1 MANPADNPETRSG
14 PSKTGAGFN
23 VTLSSLALLAIVIMV
38 NYIAL
43 RNPAYYSLSKDRFQP
58 LSPVTMQMLTGFTN
72 DVDIIVYYDP
82 EAPLFTQ
89 IETMLR
95 QYREANRHVRIET
108 VDYIQKPARAE
119 EIRTRYQLG
128 SQVQNAVIF
137 ANGDNVKIVKR
148 SELSDYNV
156 DELVSGRT
164 KQVRRKSF
172 KGESVFTAALL
183 SVLRSDR
190 PMVAYLT
197 GYGNFHNPT
206 NFTSDTGYGRFS
218 QLLRD
223 HNASVG
229 ALSLAGTNDIPAV
242 CKLIVVPGVETEIP
256 GDHLNKL
263 DRYLESGGRMLM
275 LFKYG
280 SRSGIERLL
289 YRWGVQVE
297 DRQVVDR
304 ARSDRDTLVLVG
316 GEGYSNHE
324 IMRPLT
330 QSGAPIGL
338 AVPRPVKSLSNQNAA
353 DGPQVTILASTSPQ
367 GIAISD
373 YRKGIRHDPRNDERG
388 IIPLVVAVEKGD
400 IVGFNEGSTRM
411 VVIGDSHSFNN
422 QFLSSPYANHDLAW
436 NTVSWLLDQSRLL
449 GGIPPRPVT
458 EFQINLTDKNL
469 QSLQWILL
477 AGIPGGILLIGWI
490 VWLRR
495 QM

>member
-1 MANPADNPETRSG
+1 MASVPENPESRSG

-23 VTLSSLALLAIVIMV
+23 VTVSSLALLAIVIMV

-43 RNPAYYSLSKDRFQP
+43 RNPVYHSLSKDRFQP
-58 LSPVTMQMLTGFTN
+58 LSPVTVQVLTVFTN
-72 DVDIIVYYDP
+72 EVDVIVYYDP
-82 EAPLFTQ
+82 ESPLFTQ
-89 IETMLR
+89 IESMLR
-95 QYREANRHVRIET
+95 QYQEANRNIRLET
-108 VDYIQKPARAE
+108 VDYIRKPARAE
-119 EIRTRYQLG
+119 EIRSRYRVG
-128 SQVQNAVIF
+128 SQVQDAVIF
-137 ANGDNVKIVKR
+137 ANGENVKIVKR

-172 KGESVFTAALL
+172 KGESVFTSALL
-183 SVLRSDR
+183 SVLHSDR

-197 GYGNFHNPT
+197 GYGDYHNPT
-206 NFTSDTGYGRFS
+206 NFTTDTGYGRFS

-229 ALSLAGTNDIPAV
+229 AISLAGTNDIPAK
-242 CKLIVVPGVETEIP
+242 CKLIVIP
-256 GDHLNKL
+256 GIEAELPGEHLNKL
-263 DRYLESGGRMLM
+263 DRYLESGGRMLL
-275 LFKYG
+275 LFRYS

-297 DRQVVDR
+297 DRQVIDP
-304 ARSDRDTLVLVG
+304 ARSDRENVVIVG
-316 GEGYSNHE
+316 DGGYSSHE
-324 IMRPLT
+324 IVRPLN
-330 QSGAPIGL
+330 QSGAQIGL
-338 AVPRPVKSLSNQNAA
+338 GVPRPVKSLAGQNAA
-353 DGPQVTILASTSPQ
+353 DAPQVTILASTSPQ
-367 GIAISD
+367 GQAISD
-373 YRKGIRHDPRNDERG
+373 YRRGLRPDVANDERG
-388 IIPLVVAVEKGD
+388 IIPLMVAVEKGG
-400 IVGFNEGSTRM
+400 IVGVNEGSTRM
-411 VVIGDSHSFNN
+411 VVIGDSACFDN

-436 NTVSWLLDQSRLL
+436 NTVSWLLDQTRLL